1 MDKLQAAIEMARAT
15 RAGKQGP
22 VSPDSRDSLWA
33 ATREMELDERELN
46 RNRLIAY
53 AGGSQGVS
61 YDLLRTRMINQATQ
75 KNWRRIGIISPTA
88 SCGKTTAVANLA
100 FALGRQPEIRA
111 IVLDLDLRRPRLGSA
126 LGQKMEHSMEDV
138 LEQRIPFSQHARRY
152 QDNVLFGLNKSA
164 ATAPSELLQSN
175 RTREVIAQI
184 ETDFKPDLLL
194 VDLPPML
201 VTDDNFGF
209 LKNVDAVMVVAAAE
223 ETRLDH
229 VDVTL
234 RQVAEL
240 TNVMGIVLNKCRYV
254 HGAYGYGSG
263 YYYYYK

>member
-1 MDKLQAAIEMARAT
+1 MDKLQAAIEMARKVRGKGTGAVLAGT
-15 RAGKQGP
+15 RDA
-22 VSPDSRDSLWA
+22 LWTDIA
-33 ATREMELDERELN
+33 EMDLDEREMN

-75 KNWRRIGIISPTA
+75 KNWRRIGVISPTA

-111 IVLDLDLRRPRLGSA
+111 IVLDLDLRRPRLATA
-126 LGQKMEHSMEDV
+126 LGQKMTTSMEDV
-138 LEQRIPFSQHARRY
+138 LEQRVPFSQHARRY
-152 QDNVLFGLNKSA
+152 QDNVLYGLNSRPA
-164 ATAPSELLQSN
+164 AAPSELLQSN
-175 RTREVIAQI
+175 RTRDVISQI
-184 ETDFKPDLLL
+184 EADYQPDLLL

-209 LKNVDAVMVVAAAE
+209 LKNVDAVMLVAAAE

-229 VDVTL
+229 VEVSL